1 MADFIISPYAI
12 SFDSIKNNLQQYVS
26 SKPENETWLDFYASS
41 AGETIIEIAAA
52 LGAFYAYHFIVGR
65 RETFLSCAE
74 NRTSLIGLSQNLG
87 YSVSRGDNLKVSIN
101 IVPNQTITLAKWA
114 ILGSYTEYDVILSED
129 IILNQG
135 TAIDVPV
142 IIGNSMIETINVN
155 SNKLQQF
162 SFLNDRV
169 TDTYRLLLNDRILP
183 VSTEIKDALNDK
195 YVTISNVYGAM
206 DVFYL
211 QQGEYQYMAGDN
223 LYLQFVESNNLT
235 YNDFSSSNLNIDY
248 ANQINEVKL
257 IKDKTDLESLASIKA
272 KAPLY
277 HETSMVI
284 RARKDYSKYLK
295 LKHPQIIEAN
305 DKDIYPGLIAISYIK
320 EDGSS
325 LTEEEKEYW
334 LNQIEESRPS
344 GVAKAVIID
353 SNVIN
358 KTLNISLW
366 KGVDK
371 NIDSTISD
379 TIDKILKG
387 YENIFETKIDLN
399 QIEHDIEKLDNIKI
413 ARVEI
418 DSEDRASDTFYRL
431 YDNVKIDG
439 TDFYCGSFVNK
450 TGSEEPTWPRNIGDI
465 VLDGD
470 IIWKKVNEF
479 KGIAVYN
486 WEPNTEKS
494 EYDYIKVDI
503 KNEDGDIIG
512 TDIFTCI
519 GFVNTSSKVEPEW
532 GQEFINDNELIW
544 QKIEYDFEVENKW
557 QPETV
562 YTIGD
567 IISNPSGIYRCAN
580 YRAKSGADMPTLED
594 LDNGLIRDGN
604 IIWTI
609 MDVSHRMI
617 NLGWNEHI
625 KLNKVITIA
634 G

>member
-87 YSVSRGDNLKVSIN
+87 YSVSRGDNLQVSIN

-135 TAIDVPV
+135 VAIDVPV

-169 TDTYRLLLNDRILP
+169 TDTYRLLLNDRVLP
-183 VSTEIKDALNDK
+183 VSSEIKDALNDK

-223 LYLQFVESNNLT
+223 LYLQFVERNNLT

-387 YENIFETKIDLN
+387 YENAFEPKIDLN

-486 WEPNTEKS
+486 WEPNTEKY

-544 QKIEYDFEVENKW
+544 QKIEYDFEVKNKW

-567 IISNPSGIYRCAN
+567 MISNDSGIYRCAN

-609 MDVSHRMI
+609 MDASHRMI
-617 NLGWNEHI
+617 DLGWNEHI

>member
-195 YVTISNVYGAM
+195 YITISNVYGAM

-512 TDIFTCI
+512 SDIFTCI